1 MEKDDALEYIIRTEG
16 LSRTF
21 RSGSETVYAL
31 RDVSIRL
38 ESGKL
43 NILRG
48 RSGSGKTTLINLM
61 GALDMPDSGKIFL
74 HDMEIT
80 VAGENTR
87 NNLRRKKMG
96 FVFQSVALIS
106 MMTAY
111 ENVEFGLRVA
121 GCLPRGE
128 WKKRTEECL
137 TLVGLGKRM
146 NHRPN
151 ELSGGEQQ
159 RVAIA
164 RAIAHTP
171 DILFADEPT
180 AELDTHMGLQ
190 IVKLL
195 KNLVESQGLTVVM
208 TTHDPSMIEI
218 ADCVYTL
225 ADGEI
230 INEG

>member
-1 MEKDDALEYIIRTEG
+1 MDKDMALDYIIRTEG
-16 LSRTF
+16 LSRVF
-21 RSGSETVYAL
+21 RSGSETIHAL

-43 NILRG
+43 NMLRG
-48 RSGSGKTTLINLM
+48 RSGSGKTTLINLL
-61 GALDMPDSGKIFL
+61 GALDSPDSGKIFFN
-74 HDMEIT
+74 DMDIT
-80 VAGENTR
+80 AASETYR
-87 NNLRRKKMG
+87 NNMRRKKMG

-106 MMTAY
+106 MMSAF

-121 GCLPRGE
+121 GVTPRGE

-137 TLVGLGKRM
+137 NLVGLGKRM
-146 NHRPN
+146 NHKPD

-171 DILFADEPT
+171 DIIFADEPT
-180 AELDTHMGLQ
+180 ADLDTHMGLQ
-190 IVKLL
+190 VVKLL
-195 KNLVESQGLTVVM
+195 KSLVELQGLTVVM
-208 TTHDPSMIEI
+208 TTHDPSMIEV

-230 INEG
+230 VHE